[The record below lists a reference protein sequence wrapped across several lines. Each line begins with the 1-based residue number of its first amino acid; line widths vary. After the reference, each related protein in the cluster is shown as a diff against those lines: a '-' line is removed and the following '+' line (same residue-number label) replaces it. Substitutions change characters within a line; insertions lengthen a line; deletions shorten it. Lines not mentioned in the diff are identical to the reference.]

1 MLVFPGFLSS
11 LSVLPTLEESSSTS
25 TLSTS
30 ILAPMQ
36 EAQKEGRK
44 SKQKLLSWKFL
55 GISKLEGV
63 GE

>member
-1 MLVFPGFLSS
+1 
-11 LSVLPTLEESSSTS
+11 
-25 TLSTS
+25 
-30 ILAPMQ
+30 MQ